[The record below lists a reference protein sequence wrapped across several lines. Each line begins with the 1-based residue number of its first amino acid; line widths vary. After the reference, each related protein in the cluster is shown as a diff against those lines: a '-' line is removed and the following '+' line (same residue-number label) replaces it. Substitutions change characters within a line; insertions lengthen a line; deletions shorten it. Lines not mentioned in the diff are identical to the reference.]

1 MRACCGQQDACIRI
15 GASADASLARS
26 FFPCPV
32 ASLCQSAPCN
42 FLAAAD
48 QACMLGKTSRISK
61 CTMRGLEISSWSNRS
76 VRTGAPSSL
85 VLLLLEGSHDVHV
98 YRRRPGSRVRLGRT
112 RRTGPHRRWPSIA
125 NRSAKAI
132 ATTISCTIFH
142 SINSRKCTTKNITVL
157 AIARAAPRR
166 ERVL

>member
-61 CTMRGLEISSWSNRS
+61 CTMRGFEISIRKIQQDIQPPTMHDGGCAAKLARYLKYFLAVLGVCRKNLLFLEPECNNCTANLACARAWSQDASGQKCARG
-76 VRTGAPSSL
+76 TCTKI
-85 VLLLLEGSHDVHV
+85 
-98 YRRRPGSRVRLGRT
+98 VRL
-112 RRTGPHRRWPSIA
+112 S
-125 NRSAKAI
+125 SA
-132 ATTISCTIFH
+132 TC
-142 SINSRKCTTKNITVL
+142 
-157 AIARAAPRR
+157 
-166 ERVL
+166 